1 MSIER
6 LNEAA
11 SAAGFAMATPDDD
24 VEKVEAPAEEEVHS
38 KARALVPSAG
48 VGHSWSGDTLT
59 MLSTWARGVWPTWGW
74 RQPA

>member
-6 LNEAA
+6 LNKAA

-24 VEKVEAPAEEEVHS
+24 AAEIETPIEDEMPAES
-38 KARALVPSAG
+38 RALVLATPASRIL
-48 VGHSWSGDTLT
+48 HGDTLAA
-59 MLSTWARGVWPTWGW
+59 LSAWAKNVWPTLGW